1 MTKGDIMR
9 RTDIG
14 LLEKA
19 IGYTFKNKQ
28 LLEEA
33 ITHSSY
39 AHELKTKKIE
49 VRCNERLE
57 FLGDTVLSLVTS
69 EYLFKQYTALP
80 EGDLTHI
87 RAALVQSQALAKY
100 AASIDLGEYLYLGH
114 GEEKNRQRQS
124 ILEDAFEA
132 LLAAIYLDGGE
143 DGLETVRKFLVPIIK
158 NAISNGESMLHADA
172 KTELQQLTQISDG
185 ATPNYVIVRESG
197 PDHAKTFEVEV
208 RLNSN
213 VIGHGKGRSKREAE
227 QNAARE
233 ALKLFG
239 V

>member
-1 MTKGDIMR
+1 MQREDTA
-9 RTDIG
+9 

-19 IGYTFKNKQ
+19 IGYTFDDKE
-28 LLEEA
+28 LLREA

-39 AHELKTKKIE
+39 AHELKTKRIE

-57 FLGDTVLSLVTS
+57 FLGDSVLSLVTS
-69 EYLFKQYTALP
+69 EYLFKQYGALP

-87 RAALVQSQALAKY
+87 RAALVQSQALARY
-100 AASIDLGEYLYLGH
+100 AARIELGEYLYLGH
-114 GEEKNRQRQS
+114 GEEKNRYRQS

-132 LLAAIYLDGGE
+132 LLAAIYLDAGE
-143 DGLETVRKFLVPIIK
+143 NGLDEIRRFLVPIIK
-158 NAISNGESMLHADA
+158 DAIANGESMLHADA
-172 KTELQQLTQISDG
+172 KTELQQLTQVSDG
-185 ATPNYVIVRESG
+185 ATPTYVIIGESG
-197 PDHAKTFEVEV
+197 PDHQKTFEVEV

>member
-1 MTKGDIMR
+1 MADIS
-9 RTDIG
+9 I
-14 LLEKA
+14 LEKR
-19 IGYTFKNKQ
+19 IGYTFENKG
-28 LLEEA
+28 LLKEA
-33 ITHSSY
+33 LTHSSY
-39 AHELKTKKIE
+39 AHELKSKRIA
-49 VRCNERLE
+49 VSCNERLE
-57 FLGDTVLSLVTS
+57 FLGDSVLSIVTS
-69 EYLFKQYTALP
+69 EYLFKKYADLP

-87 RAALVQSQALAKY
+87 RAALVQSHALASY
-100 AASIDLGEYLYLGH
+100 ARGIGLGEFLYLGN
-114 GEEKNRQRQS
+114 GEEKNRDQQS

-132 LLAAIYLDGGE
+132 LLAAIYLDAGIGGL
-143 DGLETVRKFLVPIIK
+143 DQIRRFLLPIIEDAMNK
-158 NAISNGESMLHADA
+158 NNDAILHSDA

-185 ATPNYVIVRESG
+185 ATPTYTIIGESG

-208 RLNSN
+208 KLNSN

>member
-1 MTKGDIMR
+1 MQ
-9 RTDIG
+9 RTDFDR
-14 LLEKA
+14 LERA
-19 IGYTFKNKQ
+19 IGYKFSNVEILK
-28 LLEEA
+28 EA
-33 ITHSSY
+33 LTHSSY

-57 FLGDTVLSLVTS
+57 FLGDTVLSIITS
-69 EYLFKQYTALP
+69 EYLFKKYSELP

-87 RAALVQSQALAKY
+87 RAALVQSQSLAAY
-100 AASIDLGEYLYLGH
+100 AKSIELGDYLYLGH
-114 GEEKNRQRQS
+114 GEEKNRNRQS

-132 LLAAIYLDGGE
+132 LLAAIYLDAGE
-143 DGLETVRKFLVPIIK
+143 NGLETVRAFLIPIIQK
-158 NAISNGESMLHADA
+158 RIDSGESMLHSDA
-172 KTELQQLTQISDG
+172 KTELQQITQVSDG
-185 ATPNYVIVRESG
+185 AMPSYVIIGESG

-213 VIGHGKGRSKREAE
+213 VIGHGVGRSKREAE

>member
-1 MTKGDIMR
+1 MQ
-9 RTDIG
+9 RTDFDR
-14 LLEKA
+14 LERA
-19 IGYTFKNKQ
+19 IGYKFSNVEILK
-28 LLEEA
+28 EA
-33 ITHSSY
+33 LTHSSY
-39 AHELKTKKIE
+39 AHELKTKKVE

-57 FLGDTVLSLVTS
+57 FLGDTVLSIITS
-69 EYLFKQYTALP
+69 EYLFKKYSELP

-87 RAALVQSQALAKY
+87 RAALVQSQSLAAY
-100 AASIDLGEYLYLGH
+100 AKSIELGDYLYLGH
-114 GEEKNRQRQS
+114 GEEKNRNRQS

-132 LLAAIYLDGGE
+132 LLAAIYLDAGE
-143 DGLETVRKFLVPIIK
+143 NGLETVRAFLIPIIQK
-158 NAISNGESMLHADA
+158 RIDSGESMLHSDA
-172 KTELQQLTQISDG
+172 KTELQQITQVSDG
-185 ATPNYVIVRESG
+185 AMPSYVIIGESG

-213 VIGHGKGRSKREAE
+213 VIGHGVGRSKREAE

>member
-1 MTKGDIMR
+1 MQ
-9 RTDIG
+9 RTDFDR
-14 LLEKA
+14 LERA
-19 IGYTFKNKQ
+19 IGYKFSNVEILK
-28 LLEEA
+28 EA
-33 ITHSSY
+33 LTHSSY
-39 AHELKTKKIE
+39 AHELKTKRVE

-57 FLGDTVLSLVTS
+57 FLGDTVLSIITS
-69 EYLFKQYTALP
+69 EYLFKKYSELP

-87 RAALVQSQALAKY
+87 RAALVQSQSLASY
-100 AASIDLGEYLYLGH
+100 AKSIELGDYLYLGH
-114 GEEKNRQRQS
+114 GEEKNRNRQS

-132 LLAAIYLDGGE
+132 LLAAIYLDAGE
-143 DGLETVRKFLVPIIK
+143 NGLETVRAFLIPIIQK
-158 NAISNGESMLHADA
+158 RIESGESMLHSDA
-172 KTELQQLTQISDG
+172 KTELQQITQVSDG
-185 ATPNYVIVRESG
+185 AMPSYVIIGESG

-213 VIGHGKGRSKREAE
+213 VIGHGVGRSKREAE